1 MRVFCALLAV
11 LAWLMAAPASAA
23 PGEALEQVDL
33 ELVLAV
39 DVSGSVDFEEARLQ
53 RDGYVQ
59 AFLHPD
65 VLKAI
70 LGGPNGKIAVTYFE
84 WSEQSLAN
92 RVIDWRLID
101 SEQSARAFAGAL
113 GSARISRGRYTSIS
127 SAIDFAMPLFD
138 DNAYDSVRR
147 VIDISGDGPN
157 NSGRLVNAARDAAV
171 ARGLT
176 INGLPIVNTKPD
188 RFGMPMPDL
197 DLYYRDC
204 VIGGPGAFYIVAD
217 DFGSFAAAVR
227 RKLILE
233 IAGLSPP
240 RPLLQRVSDRVGPPC
255 DTGERMLRER
265 FGGSRF

>member
-1 MRVFCALLAV
+1 MRVLRALLAA
-11 LAWLMAAPASAA
+11 LACLAAVPAAAA

-59 AFLHPD
+59 AFLHAD
-65 VLKAI
+65 VLRAI

-84 WSEQSLAN
+84 WSEQNLAN
-92 RVIDWRLID
+92 LVIDWRLIN
-101 SEQSARAFAGAL
+101 SEQSARNFAGAL

-127 SAIDFAMPLFD
+127 SAIEYAMPLFD
-138 DNAYDSVRR
+138 GNAYDSMRR

-157 NSGRLVNAARDAAV
+157 NSGRLVAVARDAAV

-233 IAGLSPP
+233 IANLVPP
-240 RPLLQRVSDRVGPPC
+240 RPLLQRVSDRPGPPC
-255 DTGERMLRER
+255 DQGERMLRER